1 LKYPVF
7 EPDFGEAEIAA
18 VTSAMRRGEISG
30 VFGKSI
36 SQFEEAFASYCGVG
50 HGVAVSN
57 GTVALQLAARVAGVG
72 PGDEVL
78 VSACTNI
85 ASALAVFYNG
95 AITIPVD
102 ACPRTWN
109 LDLGLLER
117 LITPRTKAI
126 IAVHF
131 LGNPVDMPR
140 LMEIAERHGLKVIED
155 CAEAHGAE
163 WQGRKVG
170 SFGHL
175 ACFSFL
181 SNKVI
186 TTGEGGMIL
195 TRDAGMAEQLRYLRS
210 LAFGKIRFYHEE
222 AGYNFRLTSMQAAMG
237 VVQVGR
243 LEEIIGKKIDLYR
256 RYQKR
261 LASIRGIRLVQE
273 PTDGRHVHW
282 MVGLRLDREFGIS
295 RDDLRNR
302 LTAHGVDTR
311 TFFCPMN
318 QQPFLNRQPGSRR
331 ASCPIADDLWKD
343 GLYLPS
349 TTSLSDVDLDF
360 IVGAIRGSGGI

>member
-1 LKYPVF
+1 M
-7 EPDFGEAEIAA
+7 A

-36 SQFEEAFASYCGVG
+36 PEFEEAFARYCGVP

-85 ASALAVFYNG
+85 ASALAVYYNG
-95 AITIPVD
+95 GNTVPVD
-102 ACPRTWN
+102 ACPDTWN
-109 LDLGLLER
+109 LDLNLLET

-126 IAVHF
+126 VVVHF

-140 LMEIAERHGLKVIED
+140 LMDIANRHGLKVIED

-163 WQGRKVG
+163 WKGQKVG

-195 TRDAGMAEQLRYLRS
+195 TQDEKMAEELRYLRS
-210 LAFGKIRFYHEE
+210 LAFGKVRFYHEVP
-222 AGYNFRLTSMQAAMG
+222 GYNFRLTAMQAAMG
-237 VVQVGR
+237 VVQTAR
-243 LEEIIGKKIDLYR
+243 LEEVIGKKISLYR
-256 RYQKR
+256 RYQAR
-261 LASIRGIRLVQE
+261 LAGIREIQLVQE
-273 PTDGRHVHW
+273 PPGGRHVHW
-282 MVGLRLDREFGIS
+282 MVGLRLGPKFGVS
-295 RDDLRNR
+295 RDRLRDC
-302 LTAHGVDTR
+302 LATKGIDTR
-311 TFFCPMN
+311 TFFCPMS
-318 QQPFLNRQPGSRR
+318 QQPFLRQQVGHRDVP
-331 ASCPIADDLWKD
+331 CPVADALWQD

-349 TTSLSDVDLDF
+349 TTSLTDADLDY
-360 IVGAIRGSGGI
+360 IIGQIQAAA

>member
-1 LKYPVF
+1 MKYPVF

-18 VTSAMRRGEISG
+18 VTSAMRAGEISG

-36 SQFEEAFASYCGVG
+36 PDFEEAFARYCGVS

-85 ASALAVFYNG
+85 ASALAVYHNG
-95 AITIPVD
+95 GVTVPVD
-102 ACPRTWN
+102 ACPHGWN
-109 LDLGLLER
+109 LDLDRLEE

-126 IAVHF
+126 VAVHF

-140 LMEIAERHGLKVIED
+140 LMGIAERHGLKVIED
-155 CAEAHGAE
+155 CAEAHGAL

-175 ACFSFL
+175 SCFSFL

-186 TTGEGGMIL
+186 TTGEGGMVL
-195 TRDAGMAEQLRYLRS
+195 THDAGLAERLRYLRS
-210 LAFGKIRFYHEE
+210 LAFGKTRFYHEE
-222 AGYNFRLTSMQAAMG
+222 AGYNFRLTAMQAAMG
-237 VVQVGR
+237 VVQTAR
-243 LEEIIGKKIDLYR
+243 LEEIVAKKIGLYR
-256 RYQKR
+256 RYQQR
-261 LASIRGIRLVQE
+261 LTKIPGIHLVRE
-273 PTDGRHVHW
+273 PRDGRHVHW
-282 MVGLRLDREFGIS
+282 MVGLRVGREFGVS
-295 RDDLRNR
+295 RDHLRDH
-302 LTAHGVDTR
+302 LASQGVDTR

-318 QQPFLNRQPGSRR
+318 QQPFLKPPPGGR
-331 ASCPIADDLWKD
+331 AVACSVADALWQD

-349 TTSLSDVDLDF
+349 TTSLADADLDF
-360 IVGAIRGSGGI
+360 ICGAILAAAG

>member
-30 VFGKSI
+30 IFGKSI
-36 SQFEEAFASYCGVG
+36 AEFEGAFAGYCGAA

-85 ASALAVFYNG
+85 ASALAVYYNG
-95 AITIPVD
+95 GITVPVD
-102 ACPRTWN
+102 ACAKTWN
-109 LDLGLLER
+109 LDLNLLET
-117 LITPRTKAI
+117 LITPKTKAI
-126 IAVHF
+126 VVVHF

-140 LMEIAERHGLKVIED
+140 LMDVANRYGLKVIED

-163 WQGRKVG
+163 WKGQKVG

-186 TTGEGGMIL
+186 TTGEGGMVL
-195 TRDAGMAEQLRYLRS
+195 TQDAQMADEMRYLRS
-210 LAFGKIRFYHEE
+210 LAFGKVRFYHEVP
-222 AGYNFRLTSMQAAMG
+222 GYNFRLTAMQAAMG
-237 VVQVGR
+237 VVQTAR
-243 LEEIIGKKIDLYR
+243 LEEVIEKKIDLYR
-256 RYQKR
+256 RYQAR
-261 LASIRGIRLVQE
+261 LSSIPGIQLVQE
-273 PTDGRHVHW
+273 PLEGRHVHW
-282 MVGLRLDREFGIS
+282 MVGLRLGPKFGVS
-295 RDDLRNR
+295 RDRLRDH
-302 LTAHGVDTR
+302 LATKGIDTR

-318 QQPFLNRQPGSRR
+318 QQPFLRRQAGHRD
-331 ASCPIADDLWKD
+331 AVCPVADALWED
-343 GLYLPS
+343 GVYLPS
-349 TTSLSDVDLDF
+349 TTSLTDADLDY
-360 IVGAIRGSGGI
+360 IAGQIRSAA

>member
-1 LKYPVF
+1 MKYPVF
-7 EPDFGEAEIAA
+7 EPDYGDAEISA

-36 SQFEEAFASYCGVG
+36 PEFEEAFARYCGVP

-57 GTVALQLAARVAGVG
+57 GTVALQLAARVAGVV

-85 ASALAVFYNG
+85 ASALAVYYNG
-95 AITIPVD
+95 GITVPVD
-102 ACPRTWN
+102 ACPDTWN
-109 LDLGLLER
+109 LDLNLLET

-126 IAVHF
+126 VVVHF

-140 LMEIAERHGLKVIED
+140 LMDIANRHGLKVIED

-163 WQGRKVG
+163 WKGQKVG

-186 TTGEGGMIL
+186 TTGEGGMVL
-195 TRDAGMAEQLRYLRS
+195 TRDPKMAEELRFLRS
-210 LAFGKIRFYHEE
+210 LAFGKIRFYHE
-222 AGYNFRLTSMQAAMG
+222 APGYNFRMTAMQAAMG
-237 VVQVGR
+237 IVQTGR
-243 LEEIIGKKIDLYR
+243 LEEVIEKKINLYR
-256 RYQKR
+256 RYQ
-261 LASIRGIRLVQE
+261 ARLVGIPGVRLVKE
-273 PTDGRHVHW
+273 PLEGRHVHW
-282 MVGLRLDREFGIS
+282 MVGLRLGREFGVS
-295 RDDLRNR
+295 RDRLR
-302 LTAHGVDTR
+302 AHLAAGEIDTR

-318 QQPFLNRQPGSRR
+318 QQPFLKLQAGNREV
-331 ASCPIADDLWKD
+331 ACPVADKLWED

-349 TTSLSDVDLDF
+349 TTALADVDLDY
-360 IVGAIRGSGGI
+360 IAGQIRAVA